1 CGGGRPVLQRGQEKR
16 GPRVILGPRWGSGRL
31 ASRSEQQYYLVNCLT
46 IFSMFAK
53 RAEMEPRK
61 PTTAATAPA
70 MSLNFVMMPVFS
82 SQSKILEEPV
92 ASGFSLLLSL
102 PCSPSEL
109 VALSPGFASL
119 PVVEEPATLC
129 WELAAVLVF
138 VSSSATATPW
148 DRATEEAAASA
159 MMVFFTKNPSR
170 PLISRTDCVN
180 EV

>member
-1 CGGGRPVLQRGQEKR
+1 EKR

-82 SQSKILEEPV
+82 SQSKILEESV
-92 ASGFSLLLSL
+92 ASGFLLLLSL
-102 PCSPSEL
+102 SCSHLE
-109 VALSPGFASL
+109 
-119 PVVEEPATLC
+119 VVDLLAAFATLS
-129 WELAAVLVF
+129 VV
-138 VSSSATATPW
+138 
-148 DRATEEAAASA
+148 
-159 MMVFFTKNPSR
+159 MVA
-170 PLISRTDCVN
+170 
-180 EV
+180 